1 MSEALAPFLLLAGA
15 LLVASLVS
23 RPRLASAMIAIA
35 GAVTGWLGWHAA
47 GYMAIPVAALVVI
60 VGLVQSLGGVIADGR
75 AELSEDEESFASGP
89 LAGLG
94 RAEVRRFL
102 DQGMWV
108 AGRTGDVLTREGDPV
123 GALTWLASGSAEVI
137 AHGAQVGTVG
147 PGQLVGEA
155 TILSTEPATATVRL
169 TEDAHFWCA
178 PAKALTAYL
187 AAQPRTRA
195 ALERGFSISLKDK
208 LRNMNR
214 ARAR

>member
-108 AGRTGDVLTREGDPV
+108 SGRTGDVLTREGDPV

-137 AHGAQVGTVG
+137 AHGTQVGSVG

>member
-1 MSEALAPFLLLAGA
+1 MSEALAPYLLLAGA

-137 AHGAQVGTVG
+137 AHGTQVGTVG

-187 AAQPRTRA
+187 AAQPRTRS

>member
-1 MSEALAPFLLLAGA
+1 MSEALAPYLLLAGA

-75 AELSEDEESFASGP
+75 AELSEDEESFATGP

-108 AGRTGDVLTREGDPV
+108 SGRTGDVLTREGDPV

-137 AHGAQVGTVG
+137 AHGTQVGTVG

>member
-1 MSEALAPFLLLAGA
+1 MAAPLVPFLLLAGA
-15 LLVASLVS
+15 LLAALLVP
-23 RPRLASAMIAIA
+23 RPRLVSALIAAA
-35 GAVTGWLGWHAA
+35 GAIIAWLGWHAA
-47 GYMAIPVAALVVI
+47 GAMALPAAFLVVI
-60 VGLVQSLGGVIADGR
+60 VGLVQSLGGAFRDRR
-75 AELSEDEESFASGP
+75 AELSDDEELFAQGP

-108 AGRTGDVLTREGDPV
+108 SGRTGDVLTREGDPV
-123 GALTWLASGSAEVI
+123 GALTWLASGAAEVI
-137 AHGAQVGTVG
+137 AHGAEVGTVG

-155 TILSTEPATATVRL
+155 TILSIDPATATVRL
-169 TEDAHFWCA
+169 TEDSHFWCA

-208 LRNMNR
+208 LKQMNR
-214 ARAR
+214 RRAR

>member
-1 MSEALAPFLLLAGA
+1 MSLALAPFLLLAGA
-15 LLVASLVS
+15 LLAALLLPS
-23 RPRLASAMIAIA
+23 PRIASAALAIA
-35 GAVTGWLGWHAA
+35 GAVTAWLGWLTA
-47 GYMAIPVAALVVI
+47 GLMAVPVALLVVI

-75 AELSEDEESFASGP
+75 AELSEDEEALADGP
-89 LAGLG
+89 LLGLG

-108 AGRTGDVLTREGDPV
+108 SGRAGDVLTREGDPV
-123 GALTWLASGSAEVI
+123 GALTWLASGSAEVL
-137 AHGAQVGTVG
+137 AHGKQVGSVG

-155 TILSTEPATATVRL
+155 TILSTDPATATVRL

-178 PAKALTAYL
+178 PARALTAYL

>member
-108 AGRTGDVLTREGDPV
+108 SGRTGDVLTREGDPV

-137 AHGAQVGTVG
+137 AHGTQVGTVG
-147 PGQLVGEA
+147 AGQLVGEA

>member
-108 AGRTGDVLTREGDPV
+108 SGRTGDVLTREGDPV

-137 AHGAQVGTVG
+137 AHGTQVGTVG

>member
-137 AHGAQVGTVG
+137 AHGTQVGTVG

>member
-94 RAEVRRFL
+94 RAVVRRFL

-137 AHGAQVGTVG
+137 AHGTQVGTVG

>member
-23 RPRLASAMIAIA
+23 RPRLVSAMIAIA

-75 AELSEDEESFASGP
+75 AELSEDEESFATGP

-108 AGRTGDVLTREGDPV
+108 SGRTGDVLTREGDPV

-137 AHGAQVGTVG
+137 AHGTQVGTVG

>member
-1 MSEALAPFLLLAGA
+1 MSEALAPYLLLAGA

-60 VGLVQSLGGVIADGR
+60 VGLAQSLGGVIADGR

-108 AGRTGDVLTREGDPV
+108 SGRTGDVLTREGDPV

-137 AHGAQVGTVG
+137 AHGTQVGTVG

>member
-75 AELSEDEESFASGP
+75 AELSEDEESFATGP

-108 AGRTGDVLTREGDPV
+108 SGRTGDVLTREGDPV

-137 AHGAQVGTVG
+137 AHGTQVGTVG

>member
-1 MSEALAPFLLLAGA
+1 MSQALAPYLLLAGA
-15 LLVASLVS
+15 LLAALLVA
-23 RPRLASAMIAIA
+23 RPRIAGFMLAIA
-35 GAVTGWLGWHAA
+35 GAVTAWLGWHAA
-47 GYMAIPVAALVVI
+47 GLMAVPVAIVVVI
-60 VGLVQSLGGVIADGR
+60 IGLVQSLGGVIADGR
-75 AELSEDEESFASGP
+75 AELSEDEEALANGP
-89 LAGLG
+89 LSGLG

-137 AHGAQVGTVG
+137 AHGKQVGTVG
-147 PGQLVGEA
+147 AGQLVGEA
-155 TILSTEPATATVRL
+155 TILSIEPATATVRL

>member
-1 MSEALAPFLLLAGA
+1 MSEALAPYLLLAGA

-108 AGRTGDVLTREGDPV
+108 SGRTGDVLTREGDPV

-137 AHGAQVGTVG
+137 AHGTQVGTVG

>member
-75 AELSEDEESFASGP
+75 AELSDDEESFASGP

-108 AGRTGDVLTREGDPV
+108 SGRTGDVLTREGDPV

-137 AHGAQVGTVG
+137 AHGTQVGTVG

>member
-75 AELSEDEESFASGP
+75 AELSDDEESFATGP

-108 AGRTGDVLTREGDPV
+108 SGRTGDVLTREGDPV

-137 AHGAQVGTVG
+137 AHGTQVGTVG

>member
-1 MSEALAPFLLLAGA
+1 MSEALAPYLLLAGA
-15 LLVASLVS
+15 LLAASLVS

-75 AELSEDEESFASGP
+75 AELSEDEESFATGP

-108 AGRTGDVLTREGDPV
+108 SGRTGDVLTREGDPV

-137 AHGAQVGTVG
+137 AHGTQVGTVG